1 MHPSDFQ
8 HCLLVPKVPG
18 SSDFTLYELSPCPH
32 FSPNGFVLVPYQ
44 HPRLGAAKVQ
54 YYQIISEHPWRGPE
68 QPFQTSP
75 PPISLRAKTSHQ
87 EYLHQVLALKKEIQQ
102 GNIYEIN
109 YCIRFVSEPVEADA
123 IDLFLKLNKKAKAPY
138 TSLFK
143 SQQGYI
149 VCASPELFLKKEG
162 DVLLSKPIKGT
173 IRRGK
178 NMEED
183 EQLRS
188 TLYHSEKE
196 RTEHVMAVDVARND
210 LSQLASKG
218 SVLVDELYAIESFE
232 TVHQMVSTVR
242 CNLLGRPSFARV
254 LSTTFPMASMT
265 GAPKRSAMDL
275 IQAHENFERREY
287 SGAMGRIDKN
297 GDYEL
302 AVIIRSIFYDANRK
316 ELSFAVGGAITY
328 LSDPEEEY
336 RECLLKAETMLQVLN
351 ATIVL

>member
-109 YCIRFVSEPVEADA
+109 YCIRFESEPVDADP

-242 CNLLGRPSFARV
+242 CNLMGRPSFERV

-265 GAPKRSAMDL
+265 GAPKRRALQLIDAVEDMPRGLFSGSLGYQLPDGTLDL
-275 IQAHENFERREY
+275 NV
-287 SGAMGRIDKN
+287 
-297 GDYEL
+297 
-302 AVIIRSIFYDANRK
+302 VIRTITYDASTGRAS
-316 ELSFAVGGAITY
+316 LITGSAITA
-328 LSDPEEEY
+328 LSDPEQEWEEC
-336 RECLLKAETMLQVLN
+336 ELKAMSVLN
-351 ATIVL
+351 ALGHAG